1 MKQKF
6 ELCDWLDNQAKLFT
20 IKDLHEKLCSIS
32 KNGEDIYSLKRMKQK
47 LEDHNGETF
56 FFTNLPGSS
65 NTVCLKD
72 TTSEIINDKWYE
84 DRKENLYEEKSCIIS
99 AAAKLTKNEVRCT
112 KLNIDFHRNPGRYW
126 SGNRFSTT
134 IFKAAHGAINLSE
147 FEASLLRTVPS

>member
-1 MKQKF
+1 M
-6 ELCDWLDNQAKLFT
+6 AR
-20 IKDLHEKLCSIS
+20 H
-32 KNGEDIYSLKRMKQK
+32 
-47 LEDHNGETF
+47 F

-72 TTSEIINDKWYE
+72 TTSEIINEKWYE
-84 DRKENLYEEKSCIIS
+84 DRKENLYEEKSRIIS

-147 FEASLLRTVPS
+147 FEASILRTVPSKGYETK